1 MRFIPTWAIAVEK
14 LKQQAK
20 KSKTKLQLSHAESL
34 DRVARGAGYNHWG
47 HVTLCL
53 KETERQ
59 ANGPSLIKEC
69 NYIVDAALDGKGKLV
84 ITGPEILEK
93 QPLILFSTEGGDAW
107 LLEPNEGLAICLAW
121 HGERQ
126 EPGIHDK
133 GRQLE
138 IGWDGEFKIDGDN
151 FAVDLEIS
159 TIGKRV
165 ILGYPVA
172 ELRDAIFK
180 AESFAKRM
188 SEIFTNRDTV
198 EITDTLLEELVAS
211 GWKKED
217 VEHARSAGA
226 QYSRQRNS
234 LLFPMESN

>member
-1 MRFIPTWAIAVEK
+1 MRFIPTSAIAVEK

-47 HVTLCL
+47 HVTWCL

-69 NYIVDAALDGKGKLV
+69 AYIVDAALAGKGKLI
-84 ITGPEILEK
+84 ITGPEILKK
-93 QPLILFSTEGGDAW
+93 QPLILFSTDDGDAW

-126 EPGIHDK
+126 EPSIHDR
-133 GRQLE
+133 GQQLE
-138 IGWDGEFKIDGDN
+138 IEWEGEFSIDGDGFALN
-151 FAVDLEIS
+151 FEVPP
-159 TIGKRV
+159 IGNRV
-165 ILGYPVA
+165 IFGYPIS

-188 SEIFTNRDTV
+188 SEVFTNRDTV
-198 EITDTLLEELVAS
+198 
-211 GWKKED
+211 
-217 VEHARSAGA
+217 
-226 QYSRQRNS
+226 
-234 LLFPMESN
+234 